1 MSSQIFPNDCSNW
14 CRRDHAAS
22 VECGVETFAT
32 HTMAK
37 AAPKSF
43 ESALEE
49 LEKLVDALEGGEL
62 PLADSLAAYKR
73 GAELLKYAQGELA
86 QVEQQ
91 VKILERDSL
100 KPFSPEA

>member
-1 MSSQIFPNDCSNW
+1 
-14 CRRDHAAS
+14 
-22 VECGVETFAT
+22 
-32 HTMAK
+32 MAK
-37 AAPKSF
+37 APPQTF

-49 LEKLVDALEGGEL
+49 LEKLVADLEGGKL

-91 VKILERDSL
+91 VKVLEGDVL
-100 KPFSPEA
+100 KPFSLD